1 MPNSATKDAGVT
13 VEILY
18 FEGCP
23 NHEALLLRLGELLE
37 HAVVATAVELVEV
50 ADDEAA
56 RRQRFLGSPTL
67 RVDGRDVEPGAD
79 ARADY
84 GLKCRVYRTP
94 HGLGGVPSDEWILA
108 ALTARARAKLC
119 TVDVHGLC
127 AMPAEGGLSGIV
139 RRTDV
144 QGLR

>member
-1 MPNSATKDAGVT
+1 MPNTAPKDAGVT

-23 NHEALLLRLGELLE
+23 NHEALLLRMGELLE
-37 HAVVATAVELVEV
+37 RAVVELVEV
-50 ADDEAA
+50 PDDEAA

-79 ARADY
+79 ARTDY

-108 ALTARARAKLC
+108 ALSARTRAKLC
-119 TVDVHGLC
+119 TVDVHGLR